1 MSVDELA
8 ERREIRRRREVLDV
22 AIRLFRAEVKAKDL
36 PLGDPRRNALFA
48 TVERAYDQLVQIDPE
63 QIERAEQA
71 NEAALELAAMIPALD
86 AQWER
91 ARRKGRR

>member
-1 MSVDELA
+1 MSVDELS

-22 AIRLFRAEVKAKDL
+22 AIRLFRAEVKAKGL
-36 PLGDPRRNALFA
+36 PLGDLRRNALFA

-71 NEAALELAAMIPALD
+71 NEAALELAAMIPQLSAL
-86 AQWER
+86 
-91 ARRKGRR
+91 RKRS